1 MSFCFFGSS
10 FPLINLLLVDLF
22 FIFHSARVSSFS
34 ALSIAGKLVSS
45 YISQTLYIQI
55 QRTDRCTILEALRR
69 FSLKP
74 LMSAIPEQPAV
85 EALGDQLQSI
95 QLDSSRHAA
104 SGTHPNRPYV
114 QLQRHT
120 AQRQPLPRPQ
130 PQAQAYQ
137 PYAQAYTPYPQHYPQ
152 APYTT
157 YLTYSPY
164 PNHLAWRP
172 LPGSEQT
179 SPIDPTNQH
188 QHQHQHYGLWG
199 SPPVSPVNVPPRFL
213 AGQSHAALFDDFGV
227 GGGVSGACTT
237 YYGARPPYG
246 SPPSVWPSPT
256 APSSFFYTP
265 FQQRASGMGPALQV
279 TEWSTFNGNVNLPG
293 PSKPR
298 PISPA
303 DSKEPE
309 RKSYH
314 PQPPS
319 KRSDWV
325 MWVGN
330 V

>member
-1 MSFCFFGSS
+1 
-10 FPLINLLLVDLF
+10 
-22 FIFHSARVSSFS
+22 
-34 ALSIAGKLVSS
+34 
-45 YISQTLYIQI
+45 
-55 QRTDRCTILEALRR
+55 
-69 FSLKP
+69 
-74 LMSAIPEQPAV
+74 MSAIPEQPAV
-85 EALGDQLQSI
+85 EALNDQLQSI
-95 QLDSSRHAA
+95 QLDGSRHAA
-104 SGTHPNRPYV
+104 NGKHSNRPYV
-114 QLQRHT
+114 QLRPHP
-120 AQRQPLPRPQ
+120 AQRQPPPPPQ
-130 PQAQAYQ
+130 PQSQAYQ
-137 PYAQAYTPYPQHYPQ
+137 PYAQAYTPYPQHYHQ

-188 QHQHQHYGLWG
+188 HHQHQHYGLWG
-199 SPPVSPVNVPPRFL
+199 SPPVSPVNAPPPQFL
-213 AGQSHAALFDDFGV
+213 TGQSRTAMFDDFGV
-227 GGGVSGACTT
+227 GGAVSGAGTA
-237 YYGARPPYG
+237 YYGGRPPYG
-246 SPPSVWPSPT
+246 SPPSVWQSPT

-265 FQQRASGMGPALQV
+265 FQQHASGMGPAMQV
-279 TEWSTFNGNVNLPG
+279 SDWSTFKAHVNLPG
-293 PSKPR
+293 PSKSG
-298 PISPA
+298 PISPT

>member
-1 MSFCFFGSS
+1 M
-10 FPLINLLLVDLF
+10 
-22 FIFHSARVSSFS
+22 
-34 ALSIAGKLVSS
+34 
-45 YISQTLYIQI
+45 
-55 QRTDRCTILEALRR
+55 
-69 FSLKP
+69 KP

-265 FQQRASGMGPALQV
+265 FQPRASGMGPALQV